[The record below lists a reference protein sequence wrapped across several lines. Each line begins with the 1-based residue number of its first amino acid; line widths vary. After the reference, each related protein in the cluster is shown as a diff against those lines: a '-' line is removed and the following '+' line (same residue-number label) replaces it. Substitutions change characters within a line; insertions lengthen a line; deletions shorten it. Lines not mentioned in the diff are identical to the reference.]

1 MLEKQTQAR
10 GQILRSKQKAN
21 ALSNS
26 DRKRHRQVIFFLE
39 GAGKELYLGEEK
51 SGADAF
57 AMIKSKFD
65 AEVMQMKTVTEEVK
79 KQLHFLFSFVEEV
92 FAEGNEMLV
101 LVTELTVNTYA
112 AKFIARFG
120 SEDYQKHNQELML
133 TERQNDML
141 EKIKKLNIE
150 I

>member
-1 MLEKQTQAR
+1 ME
-10 GQILRSKQKAN
+10 SM
-21 ALSNS
+21 
-26 DRKRHRQVIFFLE
+26 
-39 GAGKELYLGEEK
+39 GKELYLGEETG
-51 SGADAF
+51 GADAF
-57 AMIKSKFD
+57 AKVKSKFD
-65 AEVMQMKTVTEEVK
+65 AEVTKMKEVTEKVK
-79 KQLHFLFSFVEEV
+79 KQLHFLFAFVEEV

-141 EKIKKLNIE
+141 EQIKNLNI
-150 I
+150 